1 MTAVVS
7 IEEAV
12 RRIAPRY
19 PIKRVML
26 FGSYADGSAREDSDV
41 DVLVEFGKRPITLLH
56 FCGFREELSEALS
69 VPVDVVQ
76 YPLSEELQEY
86 FEIGRMVPLYEG

>member
-1 MTAVVS
+1 MIAMVS

-12 RRIAPRY
+12 KRIAPRY

-26 FGSYADGSAREDSDV
+26 FGSYADGNANADSDV

-56 FCGFREELSEALS
+56 FCGFQEELSEALA

-76 YPLSEELQEY
+76 YPLSEDLQEY
-86 FEIGRMVPLYEG
+86 FEIERMVPLYEG